1 MSPISITAAEKNSR
15 EVNDY
20 LLTMKLFV
28 TVCLFWSSAI
38 ITTAILAGSLK
49 IFRSQ
54 VCWYSFS
61 NFAAEITTRSHC
73 ILYTTFHKL
82 LKAWHKK
89 HTSQNSWENC
99 FDIAFMD
106 MRYSR
111 TRHSSSVW
119 YLPSRIYIM
128 ARNNLSQ
135 QLKNKQVRSYNFLLT
150 DRSETFKANGEASF
164 NRFSAKVHHSSSNL
178 ATSLSWLDGRLSF
191 KAYRH

>member
-1 MSPISITAAEKNSR
+1 MNHFWFICSWKNQWGRAKQTFGVKSFSTRRALTPYTATEKKMSPISITAAEKNSR

-28 TVCLFWSSAI
+28 TVCFFWSSAI

-82 LKAWHKK
+82 LKAWHKNIPHK
-89 HTSQNSWENC
+89 IHEKIVLIDNSWTYGIRGQGTHQVS
-99 FDIAFMD
+99 DI
-106 MRYSR
+106 YPHVS
-111 TRHSSSVW
+111 T
-119 YLPSRIYIM
+119 
-128 ARNNLSQ
+128 
-135 QLKNKQVRSYNFLLT
+135 
-150 DRSETFKANGEASF
+150 
-164 NRFSAKVHHSSSNL
+164 
-178 ATSLSWLDGRLSF
+178 
-191 KAYRH
+191 

>member
-1 MSPISITAAEKNSR
+1 MNHFWFICSWKNQWGRAKQTFGVKSFSTRRALTPYTATEKKMSPISITAAEKNSR

-28 TVCLFWSSAI
+28 TVCFFWSSAI

-119 YLPSRIYIM
+119 YLPSRIYMM
-128 ARNNLSQ
+128 ARNNISQ
-135 QLKNKQVRSYNFLLT
+135 QLIFLEYAEELHIIAL
-150 DRSETFKANGEASF
+150 R
-164 NRFSAKVHHSSSNL
+164 
-178 ATSLSWLDGRLSF
+178 
-191 KAYRH
+191 